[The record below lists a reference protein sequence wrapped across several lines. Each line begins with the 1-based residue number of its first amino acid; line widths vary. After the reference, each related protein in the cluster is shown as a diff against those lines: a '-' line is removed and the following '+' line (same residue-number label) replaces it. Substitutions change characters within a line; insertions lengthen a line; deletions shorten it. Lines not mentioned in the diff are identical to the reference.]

1 MSELSPTERLRKA
14 WRARQVTWLA
24 SGLIVCVLVWAL
36 FAQLDQVVVAQG
48 QMIPTRTV
56 QKIQSLE
63 GGILKSM
70 LVEEGQMVEAGQPLL
85 ELDDTRFRASVEEA
99 GQSIRGLEAAQAR
112 LQAELAS
119 VAIDNGDV
127 LVSPVP
133 MAEPA
138 TPSPGWES
146 ERAALAG
153 RLASL
158 QGRLFQA
165 DRRVEQQRQIQQE
178 AQRNLRTQQQSLA
191 LQRQDLQAL
200 ESAVNDGVLPISE
213 FRQAKRDQVALKG
226 EVDRASLQIAQ
237 YGAALQQAIAE
248 RRSIAAEFRA
258 ESQAELI
265 EVETRLAQA
274 QEKQP
279 ALQDQLTRTTMV
291 APLRGIVKNIA
302 FRSLGG
308 VIRPGEAIMEIVPV
322 EDALIAE
329 ARVSPKDI
337 AWVKAG
343 LDTQVKFSAYDFT
356 SHGGMPGQVEYVS
369 ADVLRDEEDNPYY
382 RVKVALQGL
391 SQPDQPIM
399 PGMQVTIDI
408 MTGKRTVMSYW
419 LKPLLRARQTAMRE
433 P

>member
-24 SGLIVCVLVWAL
+24 CGLIGCVLVWAV

-48 QMIPTRTV
+48 QMIPARTV

-63 GGILKSM
+63 GGILKKL
-70 LVEEGQMVEAGQPLL
+70 LVEEGQMVEAGEPLL
-85 ELDDTRFRASVEEA
+85 ELDDTRFRASFEEA
-99 GQSIRGLEAAQAR
+99 SQSIRGLTAAQAR

-119 VAIDNGDV
+119 VAIDNGGV

-133 MAEPA
+133 MAEPDQ
-138 TPSPGWES
+138 PSSAWES

-158 QGRLFQA
+158 QGQLFQA
-165 DRRVEQQRQIQQE
+165 DRRVEQQRQILQE

-191 LQRQDLQAL
+191 LQRQDLDAL

-213 FRQAKRDQVALKG
+213 FRQAQRDQVALKG

-237 YGAALQQAIAE
+237 YGA
-248 RRSIAAEFRA
+248 
-258 ESQAELI
+258 
-265 EVETRLAQA
+265 
-274 QEKQP
+274 QP

-382 RVKVALQGL
+382 RVKGALQGW

-419 LKPLLRARQTAMRE
+419 LKPLSRARQTAMRE